1 MWRALHGIERPTRP
15 TAQDAVAVMRAMGLD
30 VGVERWRKA
39 LQTDHPREELIA
51 LVRVE
56 LCLPPERDPD
66 IARALDEHPPP
77 QDREVVTLWWDAR

>member
-1 MWRALHGIERPTRP
+1 M
-15 TAQDAVAVMRAMGLD
+15 D

-39 LQTDHPREELIA
+39 MVQADLPREELIT

-66 IARALDEHPPP
+66 IARALDDHPPP
-77 QDREVVTLWWDAR
+77 HDRDVVTMWWDAV